1 MVIKYS
7 SNNMWVLFNVQR
19 FPSSKDVAESF
30 VMGEQ
35 AGSSAK
41 VLWRWVI
48 KKFMTSCAG
57 LSLNGLIDTLP
68 ALNHLQGPT
77 GQSGPE
83 SLLLPPRGIW
93 NVDEFSRGMGRSLQ
107 LDSPRR
113 WQDSRSRRNVFQEKV
128 NEWVGKGNFPQD
140 FHVVCNND
148 SID

>member
-1 MVIKYS
+1 
-7 SNNMWVLFNVQR
+7 MWVLFKVQR
-19 FPSSKDVAESF
+19 FPSSRDVTESF

-41 VLWRWVI
+41 ILWRWVI
-48 KKFMTSCAG
+48 KHLGCQAMANCAG

-68 ALNHLQGPT
+68 VLNHQQGPT
-77 GQSGPE
+77 GQPGPG

-93 NVDEFSRGMGRSLQ
+93 NVDEFPWGMGRSLQ

-113 WQDSRSRRNVFQEKV
+113 CQDSRSRTNVFQEKV

-148 SID
+148 NTD